1 MTDQAPAEQPA
12 ATQADL
18 AQRVLDETG
27 QNVNLCYQCVKC
39 TSGCPLAEFFDWQPN
54 QVMRAVQ
61 LGDTDFDAGSAAR
74 LSEEIADNGPWLV
87 PDVAGGGRDIVV
99 NHLGDDPEAG
109 WYAFDARPS
118 GETRDCFFTWDDGA
132 DVFVLTTI
140 QDDVVCSDATATAT
154 GEGEGVTVYPVT
166 IDDGRVRVDI
176 NFESNEESDA

>member
-1 MTDQAPAEQPA
+1 MPVARGPQINTRSAIVVGLSGVVVA
-12 ATQADL
+12 AVIAAMVIWAASSSDDVT
-18 AQRVLDETG
+18 
-27 QNVNLCYQCVKC
+27 
-39 TSGCPLAEFFDWQPN
+39 
-54 QVMRAVQ
+54 VQ

-140 QDDVVCSDATATAT
+140 QDDVVCSDATATAA

>member
-1 MTDQAPAEQPA
+1 MPVARGPQINTRSAIVVGLSGVVVA
-12 ATQADL
+12 AVIAAMVIWAASSSDDVT
-18 AQRVLDETG
+18 
-27 QNVNLCYQCVKC
+27 
-39 TSGCPLAEFFDWQPN
+39 
-54 QVMRAVQ
+54 VQ